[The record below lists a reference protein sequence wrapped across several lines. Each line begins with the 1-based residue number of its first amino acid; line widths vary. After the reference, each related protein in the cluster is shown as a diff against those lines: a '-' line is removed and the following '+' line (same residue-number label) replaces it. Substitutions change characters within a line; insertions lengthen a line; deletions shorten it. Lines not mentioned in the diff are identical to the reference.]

1 MTTATAVPTRA
12 LYFTQQELELIAF
25 AVDTM
30 SNEANLDMLKMTLA
44 PQDLEGFNTLLER
57 VRRW

>member
-1 MTTATAVPTRA
+1 MAATNAVPTRA

-30 SNEANLDMLKMTLA
+30 SNEENLDMLKMTLS
-44 PQDLEGFNTLLER
+44 QYDLDGFNALLER